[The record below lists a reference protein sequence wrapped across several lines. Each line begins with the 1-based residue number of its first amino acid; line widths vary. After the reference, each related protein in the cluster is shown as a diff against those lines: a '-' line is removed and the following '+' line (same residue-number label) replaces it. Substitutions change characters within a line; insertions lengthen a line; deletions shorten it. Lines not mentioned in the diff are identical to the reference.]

1 MGYINDFW
9 LSTKDWLLTQG
20 LKVLAISVLAYIAF
34 RIARVIINRIFGAVK
49 GIDRDEEMIKRADTL
64 AAIIRHALSVAI
76 IGTAAIMILSQ
87 LGVEI
92 GPVLAA
98 AGVVGLAIGFGAQ
111 TLVQD
116 VISGFFILMEDQV
129 RVGDVVSI
137 NGTGGRVEKVS
148 LRLIVLRDFQGR
160 VHYIRNGKIDLV
172 SNLTKG
178 FSYYVFEIGVAYRE
192 NTDEVVGYITEVD
205 REIRADK
212 NFGEDILEP
221 MEIVGVDKFD
231 SSAVII
237 KARIK
242 TKPIKQW
249 RIGREYNRR
258 LKMKFDEKKIEIP
271 YPHLTIYMGQDKAGQ
286 APPLRVNLTKETN

>member
-1 MGYINDFW
+1 MENINDFW
-9 LSTKDWLLTQG
+9 LITKGWLLTQG
-20 LKVLAISVLAYIAF
+20 FKVLVIIVLAYIVL

-116 VISGFFILMEDQV
+116 VISGFFILMEDQI

-148 LRLIVLRDFQGR
+148 LRLTVLRDFQGR

-205 REIRADK
+205 REIRADA

-271 YPHLTIYMGQDKAGQ
+271 YPHLTIYMGQDKAGE
-286 APPLRVNLTKETN
+286 APPLRVNLTKEVN

>member
-221 MEIVGVDKFD
+221 MEIVGADKFD

>member
-1 MGYINDFW
+1 MEYINDFW

-20 LKVLAISVLAYIAF
+20 LKVLAISVLAYIVL

-116 VISGFFILMEDQV
+116 VISGFFILMEDQI

-148 LRLIVLRDFQGR
+148 LRLTVLRDFQGR

-205 REIRADK
+205 REIRADA

-271 YPHLTIYMGQDKAGQ
+271 YPHLTIYMGQDKAGE

>member
-1 MGYINDFW
+1 MEYINDFW

-20 LKVLAISVLAYIAF
+20 LKVLAISVLAYIVL